1 MKKIFGFSM
10 MCLMALTMLAFVSC
24 DKDEKKESDKDKMA
38 RIQKECVGVWEG
50 KIGEEFVSVAFGPN
64 NELGNSKGLSTRITE
79 WNTYQGK
86 VFFIFDDYDGY
97 STSLVIDV
105 DGDNMTLQGNSDFIK
120 TNFPEKLT
128 RAQGAK

>member
-1 MKKIFGFSM
+1 MRRLLLFFM

-120 TNFPEKLT
+120 ANFPEKLT